1 MHGFC
6 VWFDVTFDPHH
17 TYKSKSQAV
26 QGSDAAADSGD
37 MRPTGGQVVVLSTA
51 PGEKPTHWKQTF
63 ILLPADR
70 GFPVN
75 PDTSTPLPPLSCRV
89 CRVLGV
95 VGRVVSCVSCVVS
108 CVPCVLGVVSAY
120 EMMCVQCSDN
130 GQHGDDHR

>member
-17 TYKSKSQAV
+17 TYKTKTTM
-26 QGSDAAADSGD
+26 AAAEEEAGD
-37 MRPTGGQVVVLSTA
+37 NGKRPSGQVVVLSTA

-75 PDTSTPLPPLSCRV
+75 PDTSTSPPLALALLKTAMLAGGLTLELV
-89 CRVLGV
+89 CVYRLQ
-95 VGRVVSCVSCVVS
+95 RSRE
-108 CVPCVLGVVSAY
+108 AW
-120 EMMCVQCSDN
+120 
-130 GQHGDDHR
+130 R

>member
-17 TYKSKSQAV
+17 TYNTKTTMAAS
-26 QGSDAAADSGD
+26 AAAAEEEAGD
-37 MRPTGGQVVVLSTA
+37 NGKRPSGQVVVLSTA

-75 PDTSTPLPPLSCRV
+75 PDTSTSPSPPLPLSR
-89 CRVLGV
+89 RP
-95 VGRVVSCVSCVVS
+95 R
-108 CVPCVLGVVSAY
+108 
-120 EMMCVQCSDN
+120 CS
-130 GQHGDDHR
+130 RLA

>member
-17 TYKSKSQAV
+17 TYKSKS
-26 QGSDAAADSGD
+26 AAAQD
-37 MRPTGGQVVVLSTA
+37 TGGQVVVLSTA

-75 PDTSTPLPPLSCRV
+75 PDTSTPPPFASCRW
-89 CRVLGV
+89 L
-95 VGRVVSCVSCVVS
+95 
-108 CVPCVLGVVSAY
+108 LVVSAN
-120 EMMCVQCSDN
+120 EVTCVQCSDN
-130 GQHGDDHR
+130 GQHGDDHC